1 MDKVDLVLEQFVN
14 AFNDVTLAQ
23 HHLVPQGHEL
33 GFHIQPRGEGRR
45 LS

>member
-23 HHLVPQGHEL
+23 HHLVSQGHEL
-33 GFHIQPRGEGRR
+33 GFHIQPRGQGRR